1 LTRRL
6 GPHRELL
13 EDLRVA
19 ARFFPRLPGFLRR
32 QVTGAEARAT
42 VRAWLDRREADFLDL
57 MRDLVYANPASPYRA
72 LLAHAGCESGDLE
85 RLVRTEGVEDAL
97 SALWRQGVYL
107 SVEEFK
113 GRRPLVRGGRTIPVD
128 PAVLVNPGAVVHVLG
143 HSSGSRGPK
152 TTVPLDLAWVRDHA
166 MARRLVLEARDAL
179 GWRHAVWG
187 APGGSELVIVL
198 RFAVV
203 GAPPEHW
210 FSQPDPGDPELAAR
224 FRWSWRGLRW
234 GSRLAGQSLPV
245 PRHVPLD
252 RPDAIVDWMAHSL
265 RAGAVPHLK
274 TYASAAIGLCQAA
287 SARGIDLGGARFTL
301 TGEPLTAARQ
311 AVLEQAGI
319 EARPDY
325 GGIEMG
331 QVGEACVRPAASDD
345 LHVMDHIHA
354 IIQPGADGP
363 DRGLPPN
370 ALLLSSLRRT
380 APLVFLNVSLG
391 DGATLERRRC
401 GCLMEAHG
409 WTRHLRD
416 VRSFE
421 KLTSAGMT
429 FLDVDVIRILDEI
442 LPARLG
448 GVPGQYQLVEDE
460 LPDGRPRVRLLIHP
474 AVGPVDPALARA
486 SFLAALA
493 SGSDA
498 HRSMAATWREAGLVE
513 IERRPPVTETIG
525 KILHF
530 RTTRRSSVRP

>member
-1 LTRRL
+1 LTARP
-6 GPHRELL
+6 GDLL

-42 VRAWLDRREADFLDL
+42 VRGWLANREADFLDL
-57 MRDLVYANPASPYRA
+57 VRDRVYASPASPYRA
-72 LLAHAGCESGDLE
+72 LLRHAGCEPGDLE
-85 RLVRTEGVEDAL
+85 RLVRLEGVEATL
-97 SALWRQGVYL
+97 TALWSQGAYL
-107 SVEEFK
+107 TVEEFK
-113 GRRPLVRGGRTIPVD
+113 GRRPLVRGGRTIPVE
-128 PAVLVNPGAVVHVLG
+128 PARLVNPGAVVHVLG

-152 TTVPLDLAWVRDHA
+152 TTVPLDLAWVHDHA
-166 MARRLVLEARDAL
+166 MARRLVLEARGAL

-234 GSRLAGQSLPV
+234 GSLLAGRPLPV
-245 PRHVPLD
+245 PRHAPLE
-252 RPDAIVDWMAHSL
+252 RPEVIVDWMAECL

-287 SARGIDLGGARFTL
+287 SARGIDLAGARFTL
-301 TGEPLTAARQ
+301 TGEPLTVARQ
-311 AVLEQAGI
+311 AVLEKAGI

-331 QVGEACVRPAASDD
+331 QVGEACIRPTAPDD

-354 IIQPGADGP
+354 VIQAGGDGP
-363 DRGLPPN
+363 ARGLPPN
-370 ALLLSSLRRT
+370 ALLLTSLRRT
-380 APLVFLNVSLG
+380 APLIFLNVSLG
-391 DGATLERRRC
+391 DAATLERRSC
-401 GCLMEAHG
+401 GCPMETHG
-409 WTRHLRD
+409 WGRHLHD

-429 FLDVDVIRILDEI
+429 FLDVDVIRILDEV

-448 GVPGQYQLVEDE
+448 GVPGQYQLIEEE
-460 LPDGRPRVRLLIHP
+460 LADGRPRVRLLVHP
-474 AVGPVDPALARA
+474 AVGPVDPAIARET
-486 SFLAALA
+486 FLAALA
-493 SGSDA
+493 SGSDT
-498 HRSMAATWREAGLVE
+498 HRSMAATWRDAGLVE
-513 IERRPPVTETIG
+513 VERRAPVAETIG
-525 KILHF
+525 KILHL
-530 RTTRRSSVRP
+530 RTTRRPRA